1 MSTGTIKVYDPPMC
15 CSTGVCGPSVDPELI
30 RFARDV
36 AWLKHHEVEVTRFN
50 LAQEPAAF
58 VQNPTILALLNQEDA
73 SCLPVVI
80 VNDEIISKRTYP
92 SRTELLDALGL
103 SDEGAGDE

>member
-1 MSTGTIKVYDPPMC
+1 MDVAAIKVYDPPMC

-36 AWLKHHEVEVTRFN
+36 AWLKHHEVDVARFN

-58 VQNPTILALLNQEDA
+58 VQNPTILALLNQEDTA
-73 SCLPVVI
+73 CLPVVI
-80 VNDEIISKRTYP
+80 INDEVISTKVYP
-92 SRTELLDALGL
+92 SRAELLAVLGL
-103 SDEGAGDE
+103 AGEDAGDE

>member
-1 MSTGTIKVYDPPMC
+1 MGTATVKIYDPPMC

-36 AWLKHHEVEVTRFN
+36 AWLKHHDVEVTRVN

-58 VQNPTILALLNQEDA
+58 VQNPTILALLNQEDT

-80 VNDEIISKRTYP
+80 VNDEILSKRAYP
-92 SRTELLDALGL
+92 SRTEILHALGL
-103 SDEGAGDE
+103 PDEGASDE